1 MRLRWI
7 AVLMLPLAVV
17 ACSDEQPAQEP
28 VAGETAPAVPDA
40 PGGDMGEAAAKP
52 GEPGAAPE
60 AAPADMGDAPAET
73 AGEAPVGDTES
84 TKPAS
89 NAAGDVGGSMVV
101 TAGGLNVR
109 SGPGTKHK
117 SVRVLQKGTKISVES
132 CSGNWCRIGE
142 GEFVSKKYLS
152 NAM

>member
-1 MRLRWI
+1 
-7 AVLMLPLAVV
+7 MLPLAVV
-17 ACSDEQPAQEP
+17 ACSDEEPAQEP

-60 AAPADMGDAPAET
+60 AAPADMGGAPAET
-73 AGEAPVGDTES
+73 AGEAPVGDVG
-84 TKPAS
+84 KPAGS
-89 NAAGDVGGSMVV
+89 AAGDVGGGGSMVV

-117 SVRVLQKGTKISVES
+117 SLRVLKKGTKISVES

-142 GEFVSKKYLS
+142 GEFVSKKFLS

>member
-1 MRLRWI
+1 
-7 AVLMLPLAVV
+7 MLPLAVV
-17 ACSDEQPAQEP
+17 ACSDEEPAQEP

-52 GEPGAAPE
+52 GEPGGAPE
-60 AAPADMGDAPAET
+60 GAPADMGGAPADT
-73 AGEAPVGDTES
+73 DGGAPMGDTGS
-84 TKPAS
+84 TTSAPAGS
-89 NAAGDVGGSMVV
+89 AAGDVGGGGGGSMVV

-117 SVRVLQKGTKISVES
+117 SLRVLKKGTKVSVES
-132 CSGNWCRIGE
+132 CSGNWCRIGD
-142 GEFVSKKYLS
+142 GEFVSKKFLS